1 MSLVIEKML
10 TIDATGMPQAPNI
23 RQLQDKDVLT
33 LYTRDTTSDKRKYIK
48 EVGVIYYLGDPQSP
62 ANQQGLSYNEALK
75 MAIDNY
81 NLDSNYVPDILVTR
95 LIDKYYHANVG
106 EAGIALQALHK
117 SVHLVS
123 LAAVK
128 INERLNV
135 KLSGTLADED
145 ITSTLALM
153 DSVSKRIT
161 EIPNLTLAL
170 KTAYENVRDEKE
182 EQIGRGGQTI
192 SSSMDADDN

>member
-81 NLDSNYVPDILVTR
+81 NLDSNYVPDVLVTR

-192 SSSMDADDN
+192 VSSMDADDN

>member
-81 NLDSNYVPDILVTR
+81 NLDSNYTPDVLVTR

-192 SSSMDADDN
+192 VSSMDADDN

>member
-62 ANQQGLSYNEALK
+62 ANQQGLSYDEALK

-81 NLDSNYVPDILVTR
+81 NLDSNYVPDVLVTR

-192 SSSMDADDN
+192 VSSMDADDN

>member
-10 TIDATGMPQAPNI
+10 TIDATGMTQAPNI

-62 ANQQGLSYNEALK
+62 ANQQGLSYSEALK

-81 NLDSNYVPDILVTR
+81 NLDSNYVPDVLVTR

-192 SSSMDADDN
+192 VSSMDADDN

>member
-81 NLDSNYVPDILVTR
+81 NLDSNYTPDILVTR

-192 SSSMDADDN
+192 VSSMDADDN